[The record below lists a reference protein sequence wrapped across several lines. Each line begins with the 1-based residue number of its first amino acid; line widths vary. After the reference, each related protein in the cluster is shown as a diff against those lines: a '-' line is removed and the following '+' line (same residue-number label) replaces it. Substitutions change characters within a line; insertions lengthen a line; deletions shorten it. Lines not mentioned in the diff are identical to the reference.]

1 VFIKNLIRRKT
12 RTLLTMLAIGIGV
25 AAIIAL
31 GAFANGLESG
41 YSSMLTGSKADLI
54 ISQPDAMDISYSSVD
69 DSIGDELLA
78 SPEVAEVSGM
88 LQGFAQA
95 EDEPFFFVFGHP
107 EDSFALGRFQIIDGV
122 DLNDREAVKQRGK
135 PVLLGSAAAEV
146 MEKSVGDT
154 MRMTDSSFRIVGIYE
169 TGDAFED
176 SGALLNLPDAQE
188 LLGKPRQV
196 SVYYI
201 RLKDPSLEERFLQRV
216 ERRWPDLE
224 VSGLEEFGEQQM
236 MQDFLRGYMWA
247 IGGLAIVIGGV
258 GMMNSQLMSVFERT
272 REIGAL
278 RAVGWSSGRVLRMIL
293 METISVS
300 VLGGILGAGIAWVL
314 ISALSTS
321 TVVLGLSTD
330 YISSDL
336 LLQALIVVA
345 VLGLVGGLYP
355 AWRASRLQPVEALRY
370 EGGSGG
376 GKIRRLPVGGLAT
389 QSLWQRPTRTI
400 LTLSAIGLTVGAIM
414 ALDGVMRGMMVQFDT
429 MFLGTNSEIMLR
441 QADVADTSLSA
452 IDQRVGAKIA
462 AMPEVSHVSGSVM
475 TAVMM
480 PEAGGFFILQGF
492 APNELSIQRF
502 TIINGR
508 PLTSNHQIILGGTVA
523 EALNK
528 KAGDT
533 IDLSGVRFRIVG
545 IYESGVSWEE
555 LGGVITLRDAQSFM
569 GRPRKVTM
577 YAVKLNDPDQAE
589 AIVDEINQ
597 QFPEVHATLSGDFL
611 EQMPDMESS
620 DAMMSAISF
629 LAIVIGGVGVL
640 NAMLMA
646 VYERTREIGVFRALG
661 WRRFSIL
668 SMILRE
674 ALLLGLLGGF
684 AGIALAI
691 GLVYML
697 QMIPAVG
704 SMLTPLW
711 EPDIFI
717 RAIGVALALGLAGG
731 LYPAFRATRLEPI
744 EALRYE

>member
-1 VFIKNLIRRKT
+1 
-12 RTLLTMLAIGIGV
+12 
-25 AAIIAL
+25 
-31 GAFANGLESG
+31 
-41 YSSMLTGSKADLI
+41 
-54 ISQPDAMDISYSSVD
+54 
-69 DSIGDELLA
+69 
-78 SPEVAEVSGM
+78 
-88 LQGFAQA
+88 
-95 EDEPFFFVFGHP
+95 
-107 EDSFALGRFQIIDGV
+107 
-122 DLNDREAVKQRGK
+122 
-135 PVLLGSAAAEV
+135 
-146 MEKSVGDT
+146 
-154 MRMTDSSFRIVGIYE
+154 
-169 TGDAFED
+169 
-176 SGALLNLPDAQE
+176 
-188 LLGKPRQV
+188 
-196 SVYYI
+196 
-201 RLKDPSLEERFLQRV
+201 
-216 ERRWPDLE
+216 
-224 VSGLEEFGEQQM
+224 
-236 MQDFLRGYMWA
+236 
-247 IGGLAIVIGGV
+247 
-258 GMMNSQLMSVFERT
+258 
-272 REIGAL
+272 
-278 RAVGWSSGRVLRMIL
+278 
-293 METISVS
+293 
-300 VLGGILGAGIAWVL
+300 
-314 ISALSTS
+314 
-321 TVVLGLSTD
+321 
-330 YISSDL
+330 
-336 LLQALIVVA
+336 
-345 VLGLVGGLYP
+345 
-355 AWRASRLQPVEALRY
+355 
-370 EGGSGG
+370 
-376 GKIRRLPVGGLAT
+376 
-389 QSLWQRPTRTI
+389 
-400 LTLSAIGLTVGAIM
+400 
-414 ALDGVMRGMMVQFDT
+414 

-502 TIINGR
+502 TIIDGR

-620 DAMMSAISF
+620 DAMMGAISF

-697 QMIPAVG
+697 QMVPAVG